1 MSNSDLINALSKCKS
16 YNICIKFRKSGLNK
30 YVKKQNLTES
40 GLRNAIKLQKKS
52 LDDLRKIAK
61 LRRIKNYENLSRE
74 DLIYT
79 LLRTQNHPIEN
90 NYMKYIT
97 NNTDDEIKAK
107 TNIIRLAL
115 IKLGNIIPKRHRHI
129 IRKDLHVIEKNKNSH
144 KKQKE
149 KIYSNLI
156 DIANILDKKEEHKYS
171 DYDDLD
177 YFGIRGI

>member
-1 MSNSDLINALSKCKS
+1 
-16 YNICIKFRKSGLNK
+16 
-30 YVKKQNLTES
+30 
-40 GLRNAIKLQKKS
+40 
-52 LDDLRKIAK
+52 
-61 LRRIKNYENLSRE
+61 
-74 DLIYT
+74 
-79 LLRTQNHPIEN
+79 
-90 NYMKYIT
+90 MKYIT
-97 NNTDDEIKAK
+97 NNIDDKIKAK

-129 IRKDLHVIEKNKNSH
+129 IRKDLHGIEKNKNSH

-177 YFGIRGI
+177 YFGIRRI

>member
-129 IRKDLHVIEKNKNSH
+129 IRKDLHGIEKNKNSH
-144 KKQKE
+144 KKTKR
-149 KIYSNLI
+149 K
-156 DIANILDKKEEHKYS
+156 
-171 DYDDLD
+171 DL
-177 YFGIRGI
+177 